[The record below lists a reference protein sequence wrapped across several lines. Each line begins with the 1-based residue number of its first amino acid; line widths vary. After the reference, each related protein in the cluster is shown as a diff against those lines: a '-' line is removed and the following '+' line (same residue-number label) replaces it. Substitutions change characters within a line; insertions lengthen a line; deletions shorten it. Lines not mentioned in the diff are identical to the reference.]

1 VATNASVVIE
11 ALGDPTRRA
20 IFERLA
26 QGSAAVGELAQ
37 VVPVTRSA
45 VSQHLK
51 ILKGVGLV
59 SDRAVGTRRV
69 YTVDPEALAALREYF
84 DAFWHQSLAASARAA
99 EHTKEEP

>member
-1 VATNASVVIE
+1 MTNAPAGLT

-26 QGSAAVGELAQ
+26 TGPCAVLDISRDL
-37 VVPVTRSA
+37 PVTRSA

-51 ILKGVGLV
+51 VLKAVGLV

-69 YTVDPEALAALREYF
+69 YTVDPEALALVREYF
-84 DAFWHQSLAASARAA
+84 DSFWKQSLAAFRSAA
-99 EHTKEEP
+99 ERQPAEET

>member
-1 VATNASVVIE
+1 VPTNASVVIE

-84 DAFWHQSLAASARAA
+84 DAFWHQSLAAFARAA